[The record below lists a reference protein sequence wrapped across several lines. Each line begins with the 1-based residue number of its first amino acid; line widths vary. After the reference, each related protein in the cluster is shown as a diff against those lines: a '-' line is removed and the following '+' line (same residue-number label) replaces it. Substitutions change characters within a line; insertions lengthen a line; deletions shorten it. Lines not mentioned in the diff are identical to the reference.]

1 MGLNEE
7 QIKTLGVLAHKEQLL
22 SELIVWLKAKG
33 LYEQA
38 AKDIYGL
45 PTKKEE

>member
-1 MGLNEE
+1 MVLND
-7 QIKTLGVLAHKEQLL
+7 QIESLRILARKESLL

-45 PTKKEE
+45 PTTRKE